1 MNNNDYQ
8 IYFDCG
14 FSKLRTGAINIINSD
29 KAFYT
34 DSKFF
39 LDQKEIDTE
48 IQKIITTLEKDTNQ
62 YIDNINLMI
71 DSPRMISIGISISK
85 KIDESQLRQ
94 EDIQFLVQEA
104 KQQILKNY
112 NSQNIVHIIINNYKI
127 NNVNYDYLPKDIKCN
142 FISLDI
148 IFICLPEE
156 IIKYF
161 KSFFYKF
168 NISINRIICSSYA
181 KAINYKDNFSLYKNI
196 SFIDVGFNKT
206 SITTYIDNKIISMN
220 VIPIGGNNITKDISK
235 LLKIDLVK
243 AENLKIDYNKN
254 KTFLSNRGFSLKL
267 LHEIIFARTDEILK
281 ICIKLIKLDFFTTD
295 LHKIILM
302 GEGSKILYNLH
313 KDNVNFLYDV
323 DFLEETTKD
332 VCQSGFKLSMGLNKQ
347 EVLVIPKKQIQ
358 QGFFEKLF
366 HLFK

>member
-267 LHEIIFARTDEILK
+267 LHEIIFARTDEIFK

>member
-267 LHEIIFARTDEILK
+267 LHEIIFARTEEILK

-366 HLFK
+366 HLFR

>member
-39 LDQKEIDTE
+39 LDQKKIDTE